1 MKRLII
7 LSIAVVLAIAV
18 MATAQSTVNENTGQR
33 TLAATMNIH
42 VFPAGGQAADQQNID
57 EGECYNWAVNN
68 TGTDPFDLSRQAQQ
82 QEQQT
87 AQAREQ
93 AKKAGEGSGA
103 AGAVIGAAGG
113 ALIGQIVSS
122 DPGRGAAWGAGLG
135 FLGGRGSRRQ
145 AQAQATQQVE
155 KQAAHQQQATEEQIT
170 NFKNAFSV
178 CLEAKGYMVRF

>member
-1 MKRLII
+1 MKQTIV
-7 LSIAVVLAIAV
+7 LSIAAAVAVPTMVIAQ
-18 MATAQSTVNENTGQR
+18 ATVNENTGQR

-42 VFPAGGQAADQQNID
+42 VFPASGQAADQQNI
-57 EGECYNWAVNN
+57 EEAECYNWAVNN

-82 QEQQT
+82 QEQQADRARQD
-87 AQAREQ
+87 AQ
-93 AKKAGEGSGA
+93 KAGEGSGA

-113 ALIGQIVSS
+113 ALIGQVVSS

-135 FLGGRGSRRQ
+135 FLGGRASRRQ
-145 AQAQATQQVE
+145 AQAKASQQVE
-155 KQAAHQQQATEEQIT
+155 SQAASQQRATQEQIT